1 MRAESGHDVLR
12 LLYEAVGSPGYQD
25 LVDAADRKGTVLGKG
40 TISNLLSGR
49 TGPRRRTVL
58 IFVEACLTH
67 SPRARTSALFR
78 ELPAEARDTAYWV
91 NRWDKVTGKPARVS
105 ARAGWDFFIVC
116 RRSDAPAAQ
125 RLTELLQQRARVC
138 GSVVLAP
145 DTPRQEFEQQH
156 RASAVTVVLLS
167 GTGLGETQSSVE
179 VAADLVRRDPDSHV
193 VVSVPL
199 DGAAKLPEELAGTEV
214 LDDAL
219 PVVAERLLKLLA
231 SRHRPHA
238 AGSAE
243 LAATTVELLTA
254 IDDHLLGRASRQGP
268 AVEALLEEFGDP
280 AFAERARRHGL
291 QAALILREAENH
303 HEAVRHW
310 TRDDDGTAAVALDRF
325 RDHLAEAIAAGH
337 FPLPAGLAEQVAA
350 AVRGEATGPGL
361 PRGFT
366 PSVRSSSGAVVLAEK
381 AQLETFHTTLDERG
395 RRLTPAARQMC
406 VLPPADQR
414 FLGRDRL
421 LDAVPAASVVWLSGA
436 PGTGT
441 SAVAVHRAHRVA
453 DDFETVLYL
462 DLHGMTP
469 GSRRSARTA
478 ARILLDALGER
489 MVADL
494 REDAALHER
503 LAAALRRRKT
513 LLVLDNARDADHVA
527 PIVRAGGAQAT
538 LITSRQRVQSFTEHT
553 VQVPAL
559 DRTASV
565 ELLDSYVAGIAEDLL
580 DRLAGLCD
588 DLPLALRLIAARLGD
603 PDLPP
608 DEIVR
613 LLAAERTRLDL
624 LQAGDRAVRAAIVF
638 TYRDLKPLARRAAR
652 YLSIGF
658 GSVSDAGELAAG
670 LADFEDRTSLAL
682 HRVVDANLA
691 RCARGPNGPMR
702 FRMTPLIRLA
712 MRERSAKEDLG
723 SDIADYQRRV
733 ARYLAD
739 QLTAIVGRTGGDPEL
754 EVDPT
759 RAHAALTA
767 AVAGEWWST
776 VLDIGENLRAI
787 HQSEFDLAGVE
798 ATTTELVK
806 AHLAMGEPKKAVL
819 AAKGAAVDL
828 RSSAQHRLS
837 ALSWAQESVAL
848 ARVHDV
854 PGEQVGCC
862 LLCAGIAFQLEDK
875 EKAIEYSRMAVEL
888 SDGTAAGAIR
898 PLVNLGKLLL
908 DAGDPEEAAATL
920 RRAADLADRT
930 GSVDDRAAAHFEFAA
945 ASSRLGRTA
954 EAAAAWARS
963 AELYVAENEWM
974 NAAIAKE
981 NEAGVSAEPEAVV
994 ALTDAVAKFREADEP
1009 ARALAALCHLSG
1021 FVFRTTL
1028 AEEKALEVLDKAR
1041 DITSGQPE
1049 LAYEVEVRKTCL
1061 RALLRRLAKLPEGPP
1076 PRRLAE
1082 HDVYRSAR
1090 AALQN
1095 GRDPEALLRLVLHPV
1110 IETPEHP
1117 DPWVFEEP
1125 GGHDRRLEIG

>member
-1 MRAESGHDVLR
+1 MRAENGHDVLR

-25 LVDAADRKGTVLGKG
+25 LVDAADRKGTVLSKG
-40 TISNLLSGR
+40 TISNLLSGK
-49 TGPRRRTVL
+49 TEPRRRTVL
-58 IFVEACLTH
+58 IFVESCLTH

-91 NRWDKVTGKPARVS
+91 GRWDKVTGKPARVP
-105 ARAGWDFFIVC
+105 APAGWDFFIVC
-116 RRSDAPAAQ
+116 RRPDAPAAQ
-125 RLTELLQQRARVC
+125 RLTELLQPRARVC
-138 GSVVLAP
+138 GSVALAP

-156 RASAVTVVLLS
+156 RASAVTVVLVPEA
-167 GTGLGETQSSVE
+167 GLGEIRSSVE

-199 DGAAKLPEELAGTEV
+199 DGAPTLPEELAGTEV

-231 SRHRPHA
+231 VRQRRPA

-243 LAATTVELLTA
+243 LAATTVGLLSA
-254 IDDHLLGRASRQGP
+254 IDDHLLGRASRHGP
-268 AVEALLEEFGDP
+268 VVEALLADFGDP
-280 AFAERARRHGL
+280 AFDERARRYGL

-303 HEAVRHW
+303 GDAVRHW
-310 TRDDDGTAAVALDRF
+310 TRDDDGTAALALDRF

-337 FPLPAGLAEQVAA
+337 FPLPSALAEQVAA
-350 AVRGEATGPGL
+350 TVRGEAPGQHLL
-361 PRGFT
+361 PGFT
-366 PSVRSSSGAVVLAEK
+366 PPVRSTSDEVVVAEK
-381 AQLETFHTTLDERG
+381 AQLESFHTTLDERG

-406 VLPPADQR
+406 VLPAVDQR
-414 FLGRDRL
+414 FRGRDRL

-441 SAVAVHRAHRVA
+441 SAVAVHRAHQVA
-453 DDFETVLYL
+453 DEFETVLYL

-469 GSRRSARTA
+469 ESRRSARTA

-494 REDAALHER
+494 REDAALYER
-503 LAAALRRRKT
+503 LAASLRRRKT

-527 PIVRAGGAQAT
+527 PIVRAGGAETT
-538 LITSRQRVQSFTEHT
+538 LITSRLRVQSFTEHT

-559 DRTASV
+559 DRKASI
-565 ELLDSYVAGIAEDLL
+565 ELLDSYAAGIAEDLL
-580 DRLAGLCD
+580 DRLAELCD

-608 DEIVR
+608 DEIAR

-658 GSVSDAGELAAG
+658 GSVSDAGEMAAG

-712 MRERSAKEDLG
+712 MRERSAKEDRS
-723 SDIADYQRRV
+723 SDIADYQQRV

-739 QLTAIVGRTGGDPEL
+739 QLVAIVGRTGGDPEL

-767 AVAGEWWST
+767 AVAGGWWST
-776 VLDIGENLRAI
+776 VLDVGENLRAI
-787 HQSEFDLAGVE
+787 HESEFDLDGVD

-806 AHLAMGEPKKAVL
+806 AHLAMGEPKKAVR

-828 RSSAQHRLS
+828 RSSAQHRSS
-837 ALSWAQESVAL
+837 ALSWAQKSVEL

-854 PGEQVGCC
+854 AGEQVGCC
-862 LLCAGIAFQLEDK
+862 LLCAGIAFELEDK
-875 EKAIEYSRMAVEL
+875 EKATEYSRMAVEL
-888 SDGTAAGAIR
+888 SEGTVAGAIR
-898 PLVNLGKLLL
+898 PLVNLGKLLA
-908 DAGDPEEAAATL
+908 DAGDREEAAGTL
-920 RRAADLADRT
+920 RRAVDLADLA
-930 GSVDDRAAAHFEFAA
+930 GSIDDRAAAHFEFAA
-945 ASSRLGRTA
+945 ALSRLGRSA

-981 NEAGVSAEPEAVV
+981 NEAGVSAEPEAVA
-994 ALTDAVAKFREADEP
+994 ALTDAVAKFRKADEP
-1009 ARALAALCHLSG
+1009 ARALAALCHLSAS
-1021 FVFRTTL
+1021 VFRTTQ
-1028 AEEKALEVLDKAR
+1028 AAEKALQVLDEAH
-1041 DITSGQPE
+1041 DITPGEPD

-1061 RALLRRLAKLPEGPP
+1061 RAILRRLANLPEGTP

-1082 HDVYRSAR
+1082 HDAYRNAR
-1090 AALQN
+1090 DALRHGN
-1095 GRDPEALLRLVLHPV
+1095 DPEALLRFVLHPV
-1110 IETPEHP
+1110 IETPKHP

-1125 GGHDRRLEIG
+1125 GRHDRRLEIG